1 MANELIFLF
10 MTIVVLGATLT
21 AFRLG
26 RFWLYGFIA
35 VCIVLANIFVTK
47 QFVIFGITAT
57 GGNITY
63 GAIFL
68 ATDLLCEHYGK
79 KDSRRAVYLGLFGAV
94 FYLLTS
100 QCILLFEAAESD
112 LVHASM
118 QTIFS
123 FAPRIVLASLIA
135 YLISQLHDVWFFHL
149 LKQKCRGRWLWLR
162 NNLSTSVSQL
172 IDSAI
177 FSLVAF
183 WGLFPLNVVL
193 QIIASTYL
201 LKLLVA
207 LIDTPFI
214 YLSYRWRP
222 AELRPAP
229 TANA

>member
-1 MANELIFLF
+1 MSNEIIFLL
-10 MTIVVLGATLT
+10 MTILVLGASLF
-21 AFRLG
+21 AFRMG

-35 VCIVLANIFVTK
+35 ICIVLANIFVTK

-79 KDSRRAVYLGLFGAV
+79 KDSRRAVFLGLFGAV

-112 LVHASM
+112 LVHGSM

-123 FAPRIVLASLIA
+123 FAPRIVLASLVA
-135 YLISQLHDVWFFHL
+135 YLIAQLHDVWFFHF
-149 LKQKCRGRWLWLR
+149 LKQKFHGNWLWLR
-162 NNLSTSVSQL
+162 NNLSTAVSQL
-172 IDSAI
+172 IDSAA
-177 FSLVAF
+177 FSVVAF
-183 WGLFPLNVVL
+183 LGLFPLDVVL
-193 QIIASTYL
+193 QIILSTYL

-214 YLSYRWRP
+214 YLSYR
-222 AELRPAP
+222 LRPSELQPPA
-229 TANA
+229 TAGS